1 MNVNNSFGDV
11 LAAALLARSAICTL
25 LIRWSL
31 GLFALFLFGGF
42 FGFRH

>member
-1 MNVNNSFGDV
+1 VNDSFGDV
-11 LAAALLARSAICTL
+11 LAAPLLARRAISTL
-25 LIRWSL
+25 LVRWSF